1 MLDELIDR
9 YGDPPDSVVGL
20 VDTALLRNTAAQLGI
35 TEIKQKRGMLLFY
48 VEHPEP
54 EQITA
59 LSAAY
64 KGRIEFNSLAKPY
77 IGVKAVKGDK
87 TMKLME
93 DVLFAMWDAKPPQP
107 PEN

>member
-9 YGDPPDSVVGL
+9 YGDPPDSIVGL

-59 LSAAY
+59 LAAAY

-93 DVLFAMWDAKPPQP
+93 DVLFAMWDAKPPQTS
-107 PEN
+107 EN